1 MGISPVHK
9 GWSCC
14 WMGSTANS
22 DSSRVATS
30 SEVCNWLIC
39 RLPITRTLRRMA
51 PYIKNVRSRET
62 AIPSPSFFSLVWGRQ
77 GDFMSLH
84 KPVPGGQTSKKRKG
98 AALWSG

>member
-1 MGISPVHK
+1 MGRPHTSRRKAPLFSIPQEAPTSHSTRAPMGISPVHK

-51 PYIKNVRSRET
+51 PYIKNVRNRET
-62 AIPSPSFFSLVWGRQ
+62 AIPSPSFF
-77 GDFMSLH
+77 
-84 KPVPGGQTSKKRKG
+84 P
-98 AALWSG
+98 